1 MRDTIVFL
9 DSATVDYGDID
20 SAPIGTH
27 GRLVKFDVTSPG
39 QMAERLKGA
48 SVAVTNKCVFDE
60 KLFLACPD
68 LRLVAVT
75 ATGYNNIDIEAASRL
90 GVAVANVPGYSTPSV
105 AQFTMACVLAL
116 ATRLVEYS
124 SAARDGRWSA
134 SPIYTLSTW
143 PTFELNDKV
152 LGVMGMGGIG
162 KEVAR
167 LATAFGMRVIALGRE
182 GVEYDKRWERTG
194 LYELA
199 ERSDFVCVHLP
210 LSSESKGIIGGEFI
224 SRMKRTAFLI
234 NMARGAIVDQAAL
247 DRALRSGRIAGAALD
262 VLDREPPP
270 ADEPLLSAPN
280 CIITPH
286 IAWASVESRRRVVEE
301 VAANIGAFMRG
312 EARNRVV

>member
-1 MRDTIVFL
+1 
-9 DSATVDYGDID
+9 
-20 SAPIGTH
+20 
-27 GRLVKFDVTSPG
+27 
-39 QMAERLKGA
+39 
-48 SVAVTNKCVFDE
+48 
-60 KLFLACPD
+60 
-68 LRLVAVT
+68 VAVT

-182 GVEYDKRWERTG
+182 GVEYDERWERTG